1 MVFDSKGQQLST
13 MLRNLPSID
22 LSKKVE
28 RSTRTLSFNYEPRL
42 VDVNLDEV
50 QKSARTLVSYA
61 RNLKELHFYADIDP
75 SPVLAACDI
84 ATKRCLR
91 VLKLTLCC
99 EDAVAIA
106 LVSPFTFLQK
116 LEIQGRTGDH
126 SESSTSPIHE
136 MVASI
141 AEAWTIS
148 TLTDLTV
155 DFIHPCSS
163 CMTAICAFLAR
174 CRFEALQVISF
185 TIVESELGYE
195 PVLVSHLS
203 AFFRALASNPVPLQ
217 RADFSVPNNVLVSII
232 PLITASRIGFNLQ
245 EDALTEGILA
255 ALSPNV
261 RDIDLLVYGTDL
273 DEARTNVWPSLETI
287 ELYGSRANIRTVTM
301 CSFVNGSL
309 LWNLAE
315 EEEEEETI
323 QFMGHMFAH
332 ALRLQKCG
340 ITLLDE
346 DNNTVCIRQHRGER
360 SSSERLNYIEVGTQ
374 HLSRHLQ
381 HN

>member
-1 MVFDSKGQQLST
+1 MDFDSRGQQLST
-13 MLRNLPSID
+13 MLRNIPSID

-28 RSTRTLSFNYEPRL
+28 RSTRTLSFNYELRL
-42 VDVNLDEV
+42 VDVNLEEI

-61 RNLKELHFYADIDP
+61 RILKELHFYADIDP
-75 SPVLAACDI
+75 I

-99 EDAVAIA
+99 EDAAAIA
-106 LVSPFTFLQK
+106 LISQFTFLQK

-126 SESSTSPIHE
+126 SESLTSPVHE
-136 MVASI
+136 IVASI
-141 AEAWTIS
+141 AEAWSLS

-155 DFIHPCSS
+155 DFIYSCSS

-203 AFFRALASNPVPLQ
+203 AFFRGLASNPVPLQ
-217 RADFSVPNNVLVSII
+217 RAEFSVPNDVLVSII
-232 PLITASRIGFNLQ
+232 PLITASRIIFNLQ

-255 ALSPNV
+255 TLSPNV
-261 RDIDLLVYGTDL
+261 RDIDLLVDL
-273 DEARTNVWPSLETI
+273 DEARTRVWPSLETI
-287 ELYGSRANIRTVTM
+287 ESYGSRTNIRTVSM

-309 LWNLAE
+309 RWDLAE
-315 EEEEEETI
+315 GEDEAME
-323 QFMGHMFAH
+323 FMGHMFGH

-346 DNNTVCIRQHRGER
+346 DGNAVCVRQHRGEH
-360 SSSERLNYIEVGTQ
+360 SSSERLNYIEVDTQ
-374 HLSRHLQ
+374 HLSRHLE
-381 HN
+381 HD